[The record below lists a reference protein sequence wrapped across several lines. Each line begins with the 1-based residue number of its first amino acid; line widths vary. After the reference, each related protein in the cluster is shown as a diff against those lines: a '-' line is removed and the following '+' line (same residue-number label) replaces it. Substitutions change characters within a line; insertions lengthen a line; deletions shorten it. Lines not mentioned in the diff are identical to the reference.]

1 MKENPYDHDDFFNAY
16 KNFPRSKGGLAQ
28 AGEWETLKKL
38 FPEFTNKNVLDVGCG
53 FGWHCLYAASHGAKK
68 VLGIDISKKM
78 LAVAEE
84 KNTFSNVNYQL
95 CPMEEINF
103 SQNSFDIV
111 LSSLAF
117 HYTED
122 FKGVCEKI
130 RGCMTKGGTF
140 IFSVEHPI
148 FTAEGTQDWIYDDE
162 GQPLYFPV
170 DHYFTEG
177 KRETF
182 FLGEKVVKYHRT
194 LTSYL
199 GILQE
204 TGFSIEK
211 VVEPMPSDNLLIV
224 PGMKDELRRPMMLI
238 IKAVAK

>member
-1 MKENPYDHDDFFNAY
+1 MKENPYDHADFFNAY

-38 FPEFTNKNVLDVGCG
+38 LPEFTNKKVLDVGCG

-103 SQNSFDIV
+103 PQNSFDIV

-130 RGCMTKGGTF
+130 HGCMTKGGTF

-148 FTAEGTQDWIYDDE
+148 FTAEGTQDWVYDDE

-177 KRETF
+177 KRETL
-182 FLGEKVVKYHRT
+182 FLG
-194 LTSYL
+194 
-199 GILQE
+199 
-204 TGFSIEK
+204 EK
-211 VVEPMPSDNLLIV
+211 VVEPMPSDNLLTV